1 MDFHRLSPLQ
11 IVVGAAAIVAP
22 VLHSVTDV
30 MEWYQGGFSAPQLW
44 LNYLAFL
51 PMCWLL
57 LGIYVTQDKRLG
69 YLALVGALLYGV
81 SFAYFTHS
89 TLYALAL
96 HVADYETLWRG
107 LGTTYTVHG
116 GLMVIGGLLFA
127 WEAYR
132 ASDLPRTAVLLF
144 AGGLL
149 LNLVLTALPTPD
161 LMQTLGTGLRNAGL
175 VGMGYATL
183 VHRKPDSA

>member
-1 MDFHRLSPLQ
+1 M
-11 IVVGAAAIVAP
+11 VVGAAAIVAP

-30 MEWYQGGFSAPQLW
+30 MEWYQGGFSTPQLW

-57 LGIYVTQDKRLG
+57 LGVYVIQQKRLG
-69 YLALVGALLYGV
+69 YAALVGALLYSV

-116 GLMVIGGLLFA
+116 GFMVVGGLLFA

-132 ASDLPRTAVLLF
+132 ASNLPRIAVLLF

-149 LNLVLTALPTPD
+149 LNLVLTGLPTPD

-175 VGMGYATL
+175 VGMGHAILFRRT
-183 VHRKPDSA
+183 PDGA